1 MNYILS
7 LVFLFSCLSKQI
19 LCSNSSET
27 AVIYTIEHQKI
38 SAKTAQKLVEKYQ
51 DPKTDMLSLLLDH
64 PDPSCLQVMK
74 ELRIQDKKNKDP
86 LSHWKLLQVI
96 SEKEIYFEA
105 FYQRPSK
112 KYILHQLIKRD
123 HQFYHTTLS
132 YEGSRPNPKQ
142 ASVFLNIVQNKHV
155 G

>member
-7 LVFLFSCLSKQI
+7 LVFLFSCLYNQISCLNSKEI
-19 LCSNSSET
+19 
-27 AVIYTIEHQKI
+27 AVVYNIKQEKI
-38 SAKTAQKLVEKYQ
+38 SAKTAHKLVEKYQ
-51 DPKTDMLSLLLDH
+51 DPKTDMLSLLFDH

-86 LSHWKLLQVI
+86 SSNWKLLQVI
-96 SEKEIYFEA
+96 SEKEIYFET

-132 YEGSRPNPKQ
+132 YEGSHPNPKQ
-142 ASVFLNIVQNKHV
+142 ASVFLNILQNKHV